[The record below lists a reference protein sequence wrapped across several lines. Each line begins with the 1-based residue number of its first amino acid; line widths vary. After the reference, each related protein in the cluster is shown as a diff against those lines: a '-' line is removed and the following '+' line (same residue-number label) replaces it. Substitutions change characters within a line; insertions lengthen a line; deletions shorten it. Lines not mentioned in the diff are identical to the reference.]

1 MAPAAGRAS
10 QRGYWAYVGR
20 VAQRMRQLP
29 PANPN
34 YCGADRSTTRHV
46 VVSQTSLQDRV
57 HGPKVVRVAPRTE
70 FWRGTRCLVDLSR
83 EEVRGA
89 LLRRPV
95 QPRNDKVKIQMI
107 GGESTKHWDYL
118 CPAPQRAVRL
128 CSFVGSVIKVN
139 FGGCD
144 SIVSTAI

>member
-1 MAPAAGRAS
+1 MARKSYG
-10 QRGYWAYVGR
+10 
-20 VAQRMRQLP
+20 LP
-29 PANPN
+29 P
-34 YCGADRSTTRHV
+34 GRSFGEA
-46 VVSQTSLQDRV
+46 QDV
-57 HGPKVVRVAPRTE
+57 LSIFPRK
-70 FWRGTRCLVDLSR
+70 
-83 EEVRGA
+83 EVRGA

-95 QPRNDKVKIQMI
+95 QPLNDKVKIQMI

-139 FGGCD
+139 CGGCD